1 MDKSHF
7 HKLFFS
13 LKQEKHAQIYV
24 KYFKIHWGFE
34 IQTYIHLHTL
44 QMFPLYVTVMKQ
56 GWLLDDLGAHNHIL
70 HLSPFQSSVHILFF
84 LSDFPANDISQAA
97 GYVIA

>member
-1 MDKSHF
+1 MHKS
-7 HKLFFS
+7 
-13 LKQEKHAQIYV
+13 V

-70 HLSPFQSSVHILFF
+70 HLSPNFSLLCIYFSSSQIF
-84 LSDFPANDISQAA
+84 LQMTYPKQLAM
-97 GYVIA
+97 